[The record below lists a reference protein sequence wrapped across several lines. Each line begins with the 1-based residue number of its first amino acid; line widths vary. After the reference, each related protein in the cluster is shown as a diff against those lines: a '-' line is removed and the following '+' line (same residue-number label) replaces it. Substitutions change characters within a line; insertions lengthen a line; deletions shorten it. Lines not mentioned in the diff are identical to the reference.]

1 MRKIL
6 KITLILFSALIVIGA
21 LYPWVH
27 EEDYTKSELKISG
40 IGSVES
46 VEINI
51 LVDNNPNFDLKS
63 PWGISIYIR
72 TQNLSILFDAG
83 PDPNAL
89 KENSKKLNLDLSDL
103 DLAVI
108 SHEHGDHIRGL
119 EYISEVNRNLT
130 IFVPAHMSESCKNWI
145 KSLGFKVIGV
155 KDTTLIS
162 EGIAVVGELYGPP
175 YEQALAINVKNLGLI
190 VLVGCSHP
198 GVDKIVSKAEEDLS
212 QNPYAVIGGFHLS
225 GASLNKIRDIAK
237 ALIEMGL
244 KRIYPIHCSGEDLR
258 EFLRENYPEVYGD
271 GRVGLKISFSG
282 NQTEVGGG

>member
-6 KITLILFSALIVIGA
+6 KATLILFSALIVIGA
-21 LYPWVH
+21 LYSWIH
-27 EEDYTKSELKISG
+27 EEGHTKSEIKISG

-83 PDPNAL
+83 PDPNVL
-89 KENSKKLNLDLSDL
+89 KENSKKLSLDLSNL

-108 SHEHGDHIRGL
+108 SHEHGDHIWGL
-119 EYISEVNRNLT
+119 EYISEVNKNLT

-145 KSLGFKVIGV
+145 KSLGFKVIEV

-162 EGIAVVGELYGPP
+162 EGIAIVGELYGPP

-190 VLVGCSHP
+190 ILVGCSHP
-198 GVDKIVSKAEEDLS
+198 GVDKIVSKAEKELS

-237 ALIEMGL
+237 ALNETGL
-244 KRIYPIHCSGEDLR
+244 KRIYPVHCSGEDFR
-258 EFLRENYPEVYGD
+258 NFLRENYPEVYGD
-271 GRVGLKISFSG
+271 GKVGLKVFFSG
-282 NQTEVGGG
+282 NQTKS

>member
-6 KITLILFSALIVIGA
+6 KATLILFSALIAIGA
-21 LYPWVH
+21 LYSWIH
-27 EEDYTKSELKISG
+27 EEGRTKSEIKISR

-51 LVDNNPNFDLKS
+51 LANNNPNFDLKS

-89 KENSKKLNLDLSDL
+89 KENSKKLSIDLSNL

-119 EYISEVNRNLT
+119 EYISEVNKNLT

-145 KSLGFKVIGV
+145 KSLGFKVIEV

-162 EGIAVVGELYGPP
+162 EGIAIVGELYGPP

-190 VLVGCSHP
+190 ILVGCSHP
-198 GVDKIVSKAEEDLS
+198 GVDKIVSKAEKELS

-237 ALIEMGL
+237 ALNKTGL
-244 KRIYPIHCSGEDLR
+244 KRIYPVHCSGEDFR

-271 GRVGLKISFSG
+271 GKVGLKVFFSG
-282 NQTEVGGG
+282 NQTKS

>member
-6 KITLILFSALIVIGA
+6 KATLILFSALIVIGV
-21 LYPWVH
+21 LYSRIH
-27 EEDYTKSELKISG
+27 EEGHTESELKISG
-40 IGSVES
+40 IGSVGS

-83 PDPNAL
+83 PDPNVL
-89 KENSKKLNLDLSDL
+89 KENSKKLSLDLSNL

-119 EYISEVNRNLT
+119 EYISEVNKNLT

-145 KSLGFKVIGV
+145 KSLGFKVIEV

-162 EGIAVVGELYGPP
+162 EGIAIVGELYGPP

-190 VLVGCSHP
+190 ILVGCSHP
-198 GVDKIVSKAEEDLS
+198 GVDKIVSKAEKELS

-237 ALIEMGL
+237 ALNKTGL
-244 KRIYPIHCSGEDLR
+244 KRIYPVHCSGEDFR

-271 GRVGLKISFSG
+271 GKVGLKVFFSG
-282 NQTEVGGG
+282 NQTKS

>member
-6 KITLILFSALIVIGA
+6 KATLILFSALIVIGA
-21 LYPWVH
+21 LYSWIH
-27 EEDYTKSELKISG
+27 EEGHTKSEIKISR

-83 PDPNAL
+83 PDSNAL
-89 KENSKKLNLDLSDL
+89 KENSKKLSIDLSNL

-119 EYISEVNRNLT
+119 EYISEVNKNLT

-145 KSLGFKVIGV
+145 KSLGFKVIEV

-162 EGIAVVGELYGPP
+162 EGIAIVGELYGPP

-190 VLVGCSHP
+190 ILVGCSHP
-198 GVDKIVSKAEEDLS
+198 GVDKIVSKAEKELS

-237 ALIEMGL
+237 ALNKTGL
-244 KRIYPIHCSGEDLR
+244 KRIYPVHCSGEDFR

-271 GRVGLKISFSG
+271 GKVGLKVFFSG
-282 NQTEVGGG
+282 NQTKS

>member
-6 KITLILFSALIVIGA
+6 KATLILFSALIAIGA
-21 LYPWVH
+21 LYSWIH
-27 EEDYTKSELKISG
+27 EEGRTKSEIKISR

-89 KENSKKLNLDLSDL
+89 KENSKKLSIDLSNL

-119 EYISEVNRNLT
+119 EYISEVNKNLT

-145 KSLGFKVIGV
+145 KSLGFKVIEV

-162 EGIAVVGELYGPP
+162 EGIAIVGELYGPP

-190 VLVGCSHP
+190 ILVGCSHP
-198 GVDKIVSKAEEDLS
+198 GVDKIVSKAEKELS

-237 ALIEMGL
+237 ALNKTGL
-244 KRIYPIHCSGEDLR
+244 KRIYPVHCSGEDFR

-271 GRVGLKISFSG
+271 GKVGLKVFFSG
-282 NQTEVGGG
+282 NQTKS

>member
-6 KITLILFSALIVIGA
+6 KATLILFSALIVIGA
-21 LYPWVH
+21 LYSWIH
-27 EEDYTKSELKISG
+27 KEGHTKSEIKISG

-63 PWGISIYIR
+63 PWGISIYIK

-89 KENSKKLNLDLSDL
+89 KENSKKLSIDLSNL

-145 KSLGFKVIGV
+145 KSLGFKVIEV

-162 EGIAVVGELYGPP
+162 EGIAIVGELYGPP

-190 VLVGCSHP
+190 ILVGCSHP
-198 GVDKIVSKAEEDLS
+198 GVDKIVSKAEKELS

-237 ALIEMGL
+237 ALNKTGL
-244 KRIYPIHCSGEDLR
+244 KRIYPVHCSGEDFR

-271 GRVGLKISFSG
+271 GKVGLKVFFSG
-282 NQTEVGGG
+282 NQTKS

>member
-6 KITLILFSALIVIGA
+6 KVTLILFLALTAIGA
-21 LYPWVH
+21 LYSWIH
-27 EEDYTKSELKISG
+27 EESNTKTELKISG

-51 LVDNNPNFDLKS
+51 LVDNNPNSDLKS

-89 KENSKKLNLDLSDL
+89 KENSKELGIDLSNL

-119 EYISEVNRNLT
+119 EYISEVNKNLT
-130 IFVPAHMSESCKNWI
+130 VFIPAHMSESCKNWI
-145 KSLGFKVIGV
+145 KSLGFKVIEV

-162 EGIAVVGELYGPP
+162 EGIAIVGELYGPP

-198 GVDKIVSKAEEDLS
+198 GVDKIVSKAEKELS

-225 GASLNKIRDIAK
+225 EASLNKIRDIAK
-237 ALIEMGL
+237 ALNKTGL
-244 KRIYPIHCSGEDLR
+244 KRIYPVHCSGEDFR

-271 GRVGLKISFSG
+271 GKVGLKVFFSG
-282 NQTEVGGG
+282 NQTKS

>member
-6 KITLILFSALIVIGA
+6 KATLILFSALIVIGA
-21 LYPWVH
+21 LYSWIH
-27 EEDYTKSELKISG
+27 EEGHTKSEIKISR

-63 PWGISIYIR
+63 PWGISIYVR

-83 PDPNAL
+83 PDSNAL
-89 KENSKKLNLDLSDL
+89 KENSKKLSIDLSNL

-119 EYISEVNRNLT
+119 EYISEVNKNLT

-145 KSLGFKVIGV
+145 KSLGFKVIEV

-162 EGIAVVGELYGPP
+162 EGIAIVGELYGPP

-190 VLVGCSHP
+190 ILVGCSHP
-198 GVDKIVSKAEEDLS
+198 GVDKIVSKAEKELS

-237 ALIEMGL
+237 ALNKTGL
-244 KRIYPIHCSGEDLR
+244 KRIYPVHCSGEDFR

-271 GRVGLKISFSG
+271 GKVGLKVFFSG
-282 NQTEVGGG
+282 NQTKS

>member
-6 KITLILFSALIVIGA
+6 KATLILFSALIVIGV
-21 LYPWVH
+21 LYSRIH
-27 EEDYTKSELKISG
+27 EEGHTESELKISG
-40 IGSVES
+40 IGSVGS

-63 PWGISIYIR
+63 PWGISIYIK

-89 KENSKKLNLDLSDL
+89 KENSKKLNLDLSNL

-119 EYISEVNRNLT
+119 EYISEVNKNLT

-145 KSLGFKVIGV
+145 KSLGFKVIEV

-162 EGIAVVGELYGPP
+162 EGIAIVGELYGPP

-190 VLVGCSHP
+190 ILVGCSHP
-198 GVDKIVSKAEEDLS
+198 GVDKIVSKAEKELS

-237 ALIEMGL
+237 ALNKTGL
-244 KRIYPIHCSGEDLR
+244 KRIYPVHCSGEDFR

-271 GRVGLKISFSG
+271 GRVGVKISFSG
-282 NQTEVGGG
+282 NQTEVSGG

>member
-6 KITLILFSALIVIGA
+6 KAVLILFLALIVTYMLSSRIYRESPTG
-21 LYPWVH
+21 
-27 EEDYTKSELKISG
+27 SELEISD
-40 IGSVES
+40 IGSVDS

-51 LVDNNPNFDLKS
+51 LVDNNPNSDLKS
-63 PWGISIYIR
+63 PWGVSLYIK
-72 TQNLSILFDAG
+72 TQNLSVLFDAG

-89 KENSKKLNLDLSDL
+89 KENSEKLNLDLSNL

-108 SHEHGDHIRGL
+108 SHEHGDHVRGL
-119 EYISEVNRNLT
+119 EYVSKVNKNLT
-130 IFVPAHMSESCKNWI
+130 VFVPAHMSESCKNWI
-145 KSLGFKVIGV
+145 KSLGLKVIEV

-162 EGIAVVGELYGPP
+162 EGIAIVGELYGPP

-225 GASLNKIRDIAK
+225 GASLNKIRDVAK
-237 ALIEMGL
+237 ALNKRGL
-244 KRIYPIHCSGEDLR
+244 KIIYPIHCSGEDFR
-258 EFLRENYPEVYGD
+258 EFLRESYPEVYGD

-282 NQTEVGGG
+282 NQTGS

>member
-6 KITLILFSALIVIGA
+6 KATLILFSALIVIGA
-21 LYPWVH
+21 LYSWIH
-27 EEDYTKSELKISG
+27 EEGHTKSEIKISG

-83 PDPNAL
+83 PDSNAL
-89 KENSKKLNLDLSDL
+89 KENSKKLSIDLSNL

-119 EYISEVNRNLT
+119 EYISEVNKNLT

-145 KSLGFKVIGV
+145 KSLGFKVIEV

-162 EGIAVVGELYGPP
+162 EGIAIVGELYGPP

-190 VLVGCSHP
+190 ILVGCSHP
-198 GVDKIVSKAEEDLS
+198 GVDKIVSKAEKELS

-237 ALIEMGL
+237 ALNKTGL
-244 KRIYPIHCSGEDLR
+244 KRIYPVHCSGEDFR

-271 GRVGLKISFSG
+271 GKVGLKVFFSG
-282 NQTEVGGG
+282 NQTKS

>member
-6 KITLILFSALIVIGA
+6 KATLILFSALIVIGA
-21 LYPWVH
+21 LYSWIH
-27 EEDYTKSELKISG
+27 KEGHTKSEIEISG

-51 LVDNNPNFDLKS
+51 LIDNNPNPDLKS
-63 PWGISIYIR
+63 PWGISIYVR

-89 KENSKKLNLDLSDL
+89 KENSKKLSIDLSNL

-119 EYISEVNRNLT
+119 EYISEVNKNLT
-130 IFVPAHMSESCKNWI
+130 IFVPMHMSESCKNWI
-145 KSLGFKVIGV
+145 KSLGFKVIEV

-162 EGIAVVGELYGPP
+162 EGIAIVGELYGPP

-190 VLVGCSHP
+190 VLMGCSHP
-198 GVDKIVSKAEEDLS
+198 GVNKIVSKAEEDLS

-225 GASLNKIRDIAK
+225 GASLNKIRDVSR
-237 ALIEMGL
+237 ALNETGL
-244 KRIYPIHCSGEDLR
+244 KRIYPIHCSGEDFR
-258 EFLRENYPEVYGD
+258 KFLRENYPEVYGD

-282 NQTEVGGG
+282 NQTGS

>member
-6 KITLILFSALIVIGA
+6 KATLILFSALIVIGA
-21 LYPWVH
+21 LYSWIH
-27 EEDYTKSELKISG
+27 EEGHTKSEIKISR

-63 PWGISIYIR
+63 PWGISIYVR

-83 PDPNAL
+83 PDSNAL
-89 KENSKKLNLDLSDL
+89 KENSKKLSIDLSNL

-119 EYISEVNRNLT
+119 EYISEVNKNLT

-145 KSLGFKVIGV
+145 KSLGFKVIEV

-162 EGIAVVGELYGPP
+162 EGIAIVGELYGPP
-175 YEQALAINVKNLGLI
+175 YEQALAINVKKLGLI

-198 GVDKIVSKAEEDLS
+198 GVDKIVSKAEKELS

-225 GASLNKIRDIAK
+225 GASLNKIREVAE
-237 ALIEMGL
+237 ALIEIGL
-244 KRIYPIHCSGEDLR
+244 KRIYPIHCSGEGFR
-258 EFLRENYPEVYGD
+258 KFLEENYPEVYED

-282 NQTEVGGG
+282 NQTGS

>member
-6 KITLILFSALIVIGA
+6 KATLILFSALIVIGV
-21 LYPWVH
+21 LYSRIH
-27 EEDYTKSELKISG
+27 EEGHTESELKISG
-40 IGSVES
+40 IGSVGS

-83 PDPNAL
+83 PDPNVL
-89 KENSKKLNLDLSDL
+89 KENSKKLSLDLSNL

-119 EYISEVNRNLT
+119 EYISEVNKNLT

-145 KSLGFKVIGV
+145 KSLGFKVIEV

-162 EGIAVVGELYGPP
+162 EGIAIVGELYGPP

-190 VLVGCSHP
+190 ILVGCSHP
-198 GVDKIVSKAEEDLS
+198 GVDKIVSKAEKELS

-237 ALIEMGL
+237 ALNETGL
-244 KRIYPIHCSGEDLR
+244 KRIYPVHCSGEDFR
-258 EFLRENYPEVYGD
+258 NFLRENYPEVYGD
-271 GRVGLKISFSG
+271 GKVGLKVFFSG
-282 NQTEVGGG
+282 NQTKS

>member
-6 KITLILFSALIVIGA
+6 KATLILFSSLIVIGV
-21 LYPWVH
+21 LYSRIH
-27 EEDYTKSELKISG
+27 EEGHTESELKISG
-40 IGSVES
+40 IGSVGS

-83 PDPNAL
+83 PDPNVL
-89 KENSKKLNLDLSDL
+89 KENSKKLSLDLSSL

-119 EYISEVNRNLT
+119 EYISEVNKNLT

-145 KSLGFKVIGV
+145 KSLGFKVIEV

-162 EGIAVVGELYGPP
+162 EGIAIVGELYGPP

-198 GVDKIVSKAEEDLS
+198 GVDKIVSKAEKELS

-225 GASLNKIRDIAK
+225 GASLNKIRDIVK
-237 ALIEMGL
+237 ALNETGL
-244 KRIYPIHCSGEDLR
+244 KRIYPVHCSGEDFR
-258 EFLRENYPEVYGD
+258 NFLRENYPEVYGD
-271 GRVGLKISFSG
+271 GKVGLKVFFSG
-282 NQTEVGGG
+282 NQTKS